1 MNKPLKAY
9 HFNNYFIVTD
19 HKTSCQAVSTLK
31 KDDDKEMMADIASV
45 ILLLAVSEERQQQ
58 TMEAREE
65 DSVFRHITTCCFKK
79 WPDKHSLI
87 KKGCHKNLLAVQV
100 ELSIT
105 QNLEDSR
112 GSSFPP
118 PCD

>member
-1 MNKPLKAY
+1 M
-9 HFNNYFIVTD
+9 
-19 HKTSCQAVSTLK
+19 STLK

-45 ILLLAVSEERQQQ
+45 ILLLAVSQERQQQ